1 MKKILIISHAMELG
15 GAERALIG
23 LLEAFDKEQYDIEL
37 FLFRHEGELLGM
49 IPSGV
54 KVLPQIK
61 EYSCL
66 AVPVGNVIKK
76 GCFSVALG
84 RFVGKMKAK
93 RYVSDKK
100 IKGEGVYL
108 EYSHK
113 YVKKYLPMIS
123 DKEYD
128 LVISFLTPHYFGLEK
143 CKGKKRIA
151 WIHTDYSMLDVD
163 AESESKMWGGY
174 DSIVSISDD
183 VSAAFVKRFPS
194 LENKLVRVDN
204 IISQKSI
211 IESSKDEQNE
221 IVKDGKTVILS
232 CGRVTEGKNFAS
244 IPKMCSYLLSRGHD
258 IMWYI
263 VGDGPDSERVK
274 ANILSEGLENRVIML
289 GAKANPYP
297 YIAACDLYV
306 QPSFYEGKAVAVREA
321 QMLGKPVVI
330 TDYPTAK
337 SQLTDGFDGI
347 IAPLDTEGCAEA
359 VSSLLSD
366 KNKLAQLRDNC
377 LSQNYSNE
385 NEVQKICDLIN

>member
-23 LLEAFDKEQYDIEL
+23 LLEAFDKEKYDIEL
-37 FLFRHEGELLGM
+37 FLLRHEGELLDM
-49 IPSGV
+49 IPSGI
-54 KVLPQIK
+54 KLLPQIK

-66 AVPVGNVIKK
+66 AVPIGRVIKK
-76 GCFSVALG
+76 GCFAVAFG
-84 RFVGKMKAK
+84 RFLGKMKAK
-93 RYVSDKK
+93 RYVSNNK

-113 YVKKYLPMIS
+113 YVKKYMPMIS

-163 AESESKMWGGY
+163 EKSEGRMWGGY

-183 VSAAFVKRFPS
+183 VSASFIKRFPS
-194 LENKLVRVDN
+194 LEDKLVRVDN

-211 IESSKDEQNE
+211 AEASRVGQNE
-221 IVKDGKTVILS
+221 IINDGKTVILS

-244 IPKMCSYLLSRGHD
+244 VPKMCSYLMSHGHD
-258 IMWYI
+258 VMWYI
-263 VGDGPDSERVK
+263 VGDGPDIERVK
-274 ANILSEGLENRVIML
+274 ANIVSEGLEDRVIML

-297 YIAACDLYV
+297 YISACDIYV

-321 QMLGKPVVI
+321 QILGKPVVI

-359 VSSLLSD
+359 ISSLLSD
-366 KNKLAQLRDNC
+366 KNKLVQLRDNC

-385 NEVQKICDLIN
+385 NEVQKICDLIY